1 LPRVYK
7 LNITIIFKEVKMRTK
22 VILALMLLVQ
32 SNVGLAEDTQVAK
45 NYTVKP
51 MIVIGIASGG
61 DELGSLTYEDGDT
74 LEITAG
80 GGFTFGGG
88 FDVKST
94 DKPIG
99 AMATINYHSDS
110 ADATNGSISMDRFEF
125 TVLPYYQLNE
135 RVQFAV
141 GLSMHT
147 GVEYEFDYYG
157 TTTVEFDSAFATLIE
172 LRYVFENENMA
183 LSGRYTSVDY
193 EVSTVDGRSTSGAG
207 SIDGSNV
214 GVFFTWSFDQ

>member
-1 LPRVYK
+1 
-7 LNITIIFKEVKMRTK
+7 MRK
-22 VILALMLLVQ
+22 QVILALMLLLQ
-32 SNVGLAEDTQVAK
+32 SNVGLAEDTQTAK

-51 MIVIGIASGG
+51 IIVIGIASGG
-61 DELGSLTYEDGDT
+61 DELGSVTYEDGDT

-88 FDVKST
+88 FEFQSM

-110 ADATNGSISMDRFEF
+110 ADASNGSISMDRFEF

-135 RVQFAV
+135 RVQVAV
-141 GLSMHT
+141 GISMHT
-147 GVEYEFDYYG
+147 GVEFEFDYRG
-157 TTTVEFDSAFATLIE
+157 TTTAEFDSALATLFE

-193 EVSTVDGRSTSGAG
+193 EISKFDGVSISGAD
-207 SIDGSNV
+207 STDGSNI
-214 GVFFTWSFDQ
+214 GLFFTWSFDQ